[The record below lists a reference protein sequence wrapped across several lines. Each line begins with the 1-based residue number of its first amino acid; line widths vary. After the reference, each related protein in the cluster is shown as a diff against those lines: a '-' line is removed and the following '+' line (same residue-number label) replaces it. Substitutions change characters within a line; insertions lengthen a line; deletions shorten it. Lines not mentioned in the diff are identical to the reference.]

1 MYSVSS
7 VLLLI
12 SHTGRGTHRDADKS
26 VREGKY
32 LAFRE
37 NNAAS
42 MLLFTLSV
50 SLSRQNPSHVQAVP
64 RCR

>member
-1 MYSVSS
+1 MSS
-7 VLLLI
+7 ILLLI

-32 LAFRE
+32 LAFPE

-42 MLLFTLSV
+42 TLLFTVSV
-50 SLSRQNPSHVQAVP
+50 SLSSQIPNPSHVQAVP
-64 RCR
+64 RFR